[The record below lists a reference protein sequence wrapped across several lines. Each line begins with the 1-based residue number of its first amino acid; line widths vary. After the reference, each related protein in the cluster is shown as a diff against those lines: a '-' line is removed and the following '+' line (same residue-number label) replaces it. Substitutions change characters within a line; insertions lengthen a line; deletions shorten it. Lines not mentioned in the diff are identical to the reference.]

1 MSRGHG
7 WLEQAIL
14 GVFPET
20 TPCTAER
27 IRQSLVPS
35 WRKAA
40 NKNDVERKRIL
51 LCLRSSINRALL
63 ALERDGAIKR
73 ATLEIDGV
81 RVPAWRR
88 ATLAKRRREVA
99 FHEAGHAVIGHVLKR
114 GVQFVTIEPKG
125 STLGRVNR
133 SAGHRI
139 DDPAEI
145 NVSMAGEVAEAKLS
159 NRTVDWGRDSCRGDV
174 RVIKSSMQRKMRS
187 DDDANLWASLEAKT
201 QKLVRKHW
209 PAIRA
214 MAGQLLKHKTLL
226 RSDIADIC
234 RKNGSRFEK
243 QSP

>member
-7 WLEQAIL
+7 WLERAIL
-14 GVFPET
+14 DVLPET

-35 WRKAA
+35 WRKAE
-40 NKNDVERKRIL
+40 NQNDAERKRIL
-51 LCLRSSINRALL
+51 LSLRSSMNRALR
-63 ALERDGAIKR
+63 ALERDGAVKR

-81 RVPAWRR
+81 RFSAWRR

-125 STLGRVNR
+125 SILGRVNR
-133 SAGHRI
+133 STGHRI
-139 DDPAEI
+139 DALAEI
-145 NVSMAGEVAEAKLS
+145 NVSMAGEVAEAEFS
-159 NRTVDWGRDSCRGDV
+159 GRTVDWRRDGCRGDV
-174 RVIKSSMQRKMRS
+174 QVIKSSIRCS
-187 DDDANLWASLEAKT
+187 SYLDNNANSWASLEAKT
-201 QKLVRKHW
+201 HILVRKHW

-214 MAGQLLKHKTLL
+214 MAEQLLKHKTLL

-234 RKNGSRFEK
+234 KMNGSHFEK
-243 QSP
+243 